1 MTPTPQDQEA
11 LAERVSELDLEAL
24 KKVAEAATQGDWGM
38 SGARGQ
44 LDGHSVHHIYA
55 GERQE
60 TIAAVFFNKL
70 TGEGF
75 SDAKFIGAC
84 KPATIRALLARAE
97 ALEAENERLRGDVQA
112 YSEAGRNDT
121 LLDARI
127 LKDAKTRA
135 NALEFAF
142 AILAACAEEL
152 KANGNENALLAYNNQ
167 FRAEAAEARNREL
180 EAELARPRGSQD
192 FHIGQPVEIS
202 PSYKHADDW
211 RGQHLWVAGVTAY
224 TGAVFYDVSEHWPPT
239 HLGDITSDFKAEDLI
254 PRQALSTIK
263 KEAGN
268 A

>member
-97 ALEAENERLRGDVQA
+97 ALEAENERLRADVQA

-127 LKDAKTRA
+127 LRDAKTRA
-135 NALEFAF
+135 NTLEFAF
-142 AILAACAEEL
+142 AILAACAAWSAFGAR
-152 KANGNENALLAYNNQ
+152 KY
-167 FRAEAAEARNREL
+167 EAAEARNREL
-180 EAELARPRGSQD
+180 EAILGEVKTSARLPPGRVRSAWVQ
-192 FHIGQPVEIS
+192 IES
-202 PSYKHADDW
+202 NLW
-211 RGQHLWVAGVTAY
+211 RRICA
-224 TGAVFYDVSEHWPPT
+224 
-239 HLGDITSDFKAEDLI
+239 
-254 PRQALSTIK
+254 TIK
-263 KEAGN
+263 KEAANG
-268 A
+268 